1 MHSISYSKRF
11 IDHFKYYSYRH
22 VANFATG
29 WVGNCSLICDRDYSC
44 FSETDRMVKIASVNE
59 VFVSAE
65 NLLGEEGKPSVL
77 VNKTLERLICSLCEV
92 KLKVDVNEAR

>member
-1 MHSISYSKRF
+1 MHSISCWKCF

-22 VANFATG
+22 VVNVATA
-29 WVGNCSLICDRDYSC
+29 WVGNCSLICDRGYSC
-44 FSETDRMVKIASVNE
+44 FSGTDRIVEIASVNE

-77 VNKTLERLICSLCEV
+77 VKETLERLICSLCEV
-92 KLKVDVNEAR
+92 KLKVDVNEVR